1 MAITCPDDFCRV
13 FDATNQA
20 PRSHWASRSY
30 SPPFFSMI
38 VLKAIRNM
46 KFPTEM
52 YFLHRTVVYKQE
64 RKVAKS
70 ILKGAFSDL
79 PRGVV

>member
-1 MAITCPDDFCRV
+1 MYNKFYVHIYLEGIRHRAAIGLAGAIARPL
-13 FDATNQA
+13 
-20 PRSHWASRSY
+20 
-30 SPPFFSMI
+30 FSMI

-46 KFPTEM
+46 AFSTEI

-64 RKVAKS
+64 RKVAKF